1 MGHKRQRT
9 MKATQFFPKLKK
21 VAKDCTMHIGF
32 NYSIDKNRNFY
43 FIHLNSE
50 PTEKVIALCEKN
62 GFSIN
67 RNTCHEVVDGQCV
80 AHIVWELLP
89 NDLSEIE
96 FTSEEVFK
104 NINDKVIIATDTA
117 MNESGLF
124 QCTPTGDIL
133 IWTYEWNIV
142 WKKWQWGPY
151 IKVRRSPLSE
161 NIVDE
166 NGRVIEYK
174 STHKIDNFYFAP
186 IFDIFDFHKYLENLG
201 VTISEL

>member
-1 MGHKRQRT
+1 MGNKRQRT
-9 MKATQFFPKLKK
+9 MKATQFFPQLKK

-43 FIHLNSE
+43 FIHLHSE

-89 NDLSEIE
+89 NDLSEID

-124 QCTPTGDIL
+124 KCNPTGKI
-133 IWTYEWNIV
+133 IVWFYEWNIV
-142 WKKWQWGPY
+142 WEKWEWCP
-151 IKVRRSPLSE
+151 IIDVRRSPLAE

-166 NGRVIEYK
+166 DGKVVEYK

-186 IFDIFDFHKYLENLG
+186 ICGRLDLRKALENRG
-201 VTISEL
+201 ATISSL